1 VNRCFVKLWND
12 HAAICIAANV
22 KSVGELLALNSL
34 QRWKSLVKV
43 GAVNKEGQN
52 LTSIIRLELIMYDT
66 YVDHDTPPDK
76 Q

>member
-1 VNRCFVKLWND
+1 VNCCFVKLWNN

-22 KSVGELLALNSL
+22 RSVGEPSALNGL
-34 QRWKSLVKV
+34 QRWESSVKI
-43 GAVNKEGQN
+43 VNQEGQN
-52 LTSIIRLELIMYDT
+52 LTSIIRLELIMHYA